1 MNLVKVT
8 PWHGFQGVQTGMD
21 RFFNDA
27 FSSLFRD
34 GTESR
39 TSAAWT
45 PRVDVHE
52 TDKEFVFTYELPG
65 FGRDEIEV
73 TVQDGWLTIQAERD
87 SKREEDRKYH
97 LIERAHRKFHRSFQL
112 PRSVDGDEVAANLKD
127 GVLAVTLPKKE
138 EAKPKQIPV
147 KTK

>member
-1 MNLVKVT
+1 MNLVKVS

-27 FSSLFRD
+27 FSSLFGD
-34 GTESR
+34 GMESW
-39 TSAAWT
+39 TNTAWT
-45 PRVDVHE
+45 PRVDVNE
-52 TDKEFVFTYELPG
+52 TDKEFLFTYELPG

-73 TVQDGWLTIQAERD
+73 TVQDGWLTIQAERESQQD
-87 SKREEDRKYH
+87 EDRKYH
-97 LIERAHRKFHRSFQL
+97 LIERTHRKFHRSFLL
-112 PRSVDGDEVAANLKD
+112 PRSVDGDKVSANLKD